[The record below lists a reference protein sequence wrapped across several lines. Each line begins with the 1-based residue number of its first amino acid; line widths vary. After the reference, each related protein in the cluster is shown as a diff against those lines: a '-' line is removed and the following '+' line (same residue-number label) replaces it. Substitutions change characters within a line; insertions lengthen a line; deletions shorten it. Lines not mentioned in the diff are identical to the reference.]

1 MKKRGIK
8 TTPATYTSLFNACA
22 NSPYKDDALKRAKH
36 LHNLMSL
43 KSIEPNIFI
52 YHAMIKG
59 IENLKLF
66 KYLEFKLNSLLSTDR
81 VLNRNVLAFVKFKL
95 KIPICHLIMTL
106 CPIN

>member
-8 TTPATYTSLFNACA
+8 TTPATYTCLFNACA

-59 IENLKLF
+59 IENSILF
-66 KYLEFKLNSLLSTDR
+66 KIMLS
-81 VLNRNVLAFVKFKL
+81 
-95 KIPICHLIMTL
+95 
-106 CPIN
+106 

>member
-8 TTPATYTSLFNACA
+8 TTRATYTCLFNACA
-22 NSPYKDDALKRAKH
+22 NSPYKDDALNRAKK

-59 IENLKLF
+59 I
-66 KYLEFKLNSLLSTDR
+66 
-81 VLNRNVLAFVKFKL
+81 
-95 KIPICHLIMTL
+95 
-106 CPIN
+106 